1 MSEIISERIPLE
13 VEGTP
18 VCDIMIKKPYTCTE
32 NCTISDVV
40 RIMAEHGVS
49 SLPVVDSNYQVVGSY
64 LTAILWVLLR
74 SIVLILSSLAERH
87 RCCILM
93 IRALSSAWMG

>member
-1 MSEIISERIPLE
+1 MPEIISERIPLE

-40 RIMAEHGVS
+40 RIMAS
-49 SLPVVDSNYQVVGSY
+49 
-64 LTAILWVLLR
+64 
-74 SIVLILSSLAERH
+74 
-87 RCCILM
+87 
-93 IRALSSAWMG
+93 MG

>member
-1 MSEIISERIPLE
+1 MPEIISERIPLE

-40 RIMAEHGVS
+40 R
-49 SLPVVDSNYQVVGSY
+49 
-64 LTAILWVLLR
+64 TAVLWN
-74 SIVLILSSLAERH
+74 SPHEK
-87 RCCILM
+87 
-93 IRALSSAWMG
+93 

>member
-32 NCTISDVV
+32 KFTISDEF
-40 RIMAEHGVS
+40 RIMAVHGVS
-49 SLPVVDSNYQVVGSY
+49 SFPVVDSNYQWFGFIS
-64 LTAILWVLLR
+64 
-74 SIVLILSSLAERH
+74 
-87 RCCILM
+87 
-93 IRALSSAWMG
+93 